1 LDELTDLNAGKPS
14 PTFQISE
21 AEQVLAY
28 LQRTADFLN
37 RWERLY
43 AEISEPGYSERV
55 LTALAQA
62 EQIRLSMEVG

>member
-1 LDELTDLNAGKPS
+1 MTEELNKLDELIDLNEGKPS

-43 AEISEPGYSERV
+43 AETSDPG
-55 LTALAQA
+55 
-62 EQIRLSMEVG
+62 